1 MFDERART
9 VLPSVVKPL
18 VRLLVRARVSPNL
31 ISGVACAM
39 GLAAAAL
46 VATGAFRAGLAV
58 WLVSRL
64 ADGLDGIVARETQ
77 AISAFGGYLDITL
90 DMAAYSA
97 MVVGFAIAYPDH
109 GVVWSAILASYVL
122 AITTTLALSDAATK
136 AGRSVSRT
144 NRTFQFTTSLAE
156 AGETSIV
163 YALWVVFPPWV
174 EWLAWLWV
182 AIVLLTVVQR
192 TWLARRV
199 LGIAP
204 FADDGCPRGIRR

>member
-9 VLPSVVKPL
+9 VLPRVVTPL
-18 VRLLVRARVSPNL
+18 VRLLVRARVSPNV
-31 ISGVACAM
+31 ISGVACGM
-39 GLAAAAL
+39 GLAAAAC
-46 VATGAFRAGLAV
+46 VATGALRMGLAV

-64 ADGLDGIVARETQ
+64 ADGLDSIVARETGVT
-77 AISAFGGYLDITL
+77 SAFGGYLDITL

-97 MVVGFAIAYPDH
+97 MVVGFAVAYPGH

-136 AGRSVSRT
+136 AGRTVSRT

-163 YALWVVFPPWV
+163 YALWVVFPPWI

-204 FADDGCPRGIRR
+204 SACEG

>member
-9 VLPSVVKPL
+9 VLPRVVTPL
-18 VRLLVRARVSPNL
+18 VRWLVRARVSPNV
-31 ISGVACAM
+31 ISGAACGM

-46 VATGAFRAGLAV
+46 VATGASGAGLAI

-64 ADGLDGIVARETQ
+64 ADGLDGIVARETG

-136 AGRSVSRT
+136 AGRPVSRT

-163 YALWVVFPPWV
+163 YALWVLFPLWI
-174 EWLAWLWV
+174 EWLAWFWV

-204 FADDGCPRGIRR
+204 SA